1 MSALK
6 SRIQEDMKSAMRAGE
21 KDRLGVIRMLLAAIK
36 QREVDERTET
46 TDVAVLQILEKLIK
60 QRQESAAQFAAGNR
74 PELQARELAEVAV
87 LQAYLPQAL
96 SESELAALISAT
108 IRSTGAT
115 SMKDMGKVMAA
126 LRAEAQGRA
135 DFSKIGDRVKA
146 MLAGS

>member
-6 SRIQEDMKSAMRAGE
+6 ARIQEDMKSAMRAGD

-60 QRQESAAQFAAGNR
+60 QRQESAAQFAAGAR
-74 PELQARELAEVAV
+74 PELQARELAEVTV

-96 SESELAALISAT
+96 SDSELDALINAT
-108 IRSTGAT
+108 LKSTGAT

-135 DFSKIGDRVKA
+135 DFSKIGERVKA
-146 MLAGS
+146 RLAGG